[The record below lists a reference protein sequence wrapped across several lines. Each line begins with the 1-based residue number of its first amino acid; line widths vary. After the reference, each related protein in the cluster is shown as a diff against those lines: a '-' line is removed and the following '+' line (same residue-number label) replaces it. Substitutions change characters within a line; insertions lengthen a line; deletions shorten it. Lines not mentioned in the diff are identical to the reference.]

1 MPDDRLPARTPAS
14 LVDAFEAAHGGAL
27 EQLAGTTPETGYR
40 AIARLSCHLAAV
52 RRAVCTAPRAP
63 RELVAGC
70 CDQGRQVEWAL
81 RLLQCCLAGDMFAC
95 GLSLDALCAD
105 VGRYLD
111 AYLAAERALA
121 AWLETELPAG
131 DRERLAAGYRHC
143 LGRGPTRPHPRGPRT
158 GPGYRL
164 MFGFHAFWDRLLDTV
179 DSRPG
184 VGRGYAPAA

>member
-14 LVDAFEAAHGGAL
+14 LVDAFEAARGGAL

-95 GLSLDALCAD
+95 GLSLDDLSAD

-111 AYLAAERALA
+111 AYLAAER
-121 AWLETELPAG
+121 
-131 DRERLAAGYRHC
+131 ERLAAGYRRC

-164 MFGFHAFWDRLLDTV
+164 MFGFHAFWDRLLDT
-179 DSRPG
+179 
-184 VGRGYAPAA
+184 